1 MKANDILNKIKG
13 IVGEK
18 TELSDEKIAMAE
30 IKLENGTVLTAE
42 KFEEGEAVFIKTED
56 KEVALPLGE
65 YELEDGKKLIV
76 KEEGLIDSIV
86 EKVKEE
92 AEEVPVE
99 AKEETEETELGEE
112 EEKKEMKY
120 VTKEELGKAVEE
132 IKAMIEEKLGD
143 KKEKKEEMK
152 EELSAVAPEPIKHNP
167 ESSSKQKF
175 KIQYSQNRV
184 QTTKD
189 RVMNKIFQN
198 N

>member
-112 EEKKEMKY
+112 EKEEMKY

-184 QTTKD
+184 ETTKD
-189 RVMNKIFQN
+189 RVMSKIFQN